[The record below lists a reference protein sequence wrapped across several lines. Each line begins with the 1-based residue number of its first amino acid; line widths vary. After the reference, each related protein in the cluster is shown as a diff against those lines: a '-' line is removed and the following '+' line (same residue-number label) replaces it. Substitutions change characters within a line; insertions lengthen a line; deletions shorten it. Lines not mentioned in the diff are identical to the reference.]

1 MAFHTVN
8 TSVTVLIGLTDHLI
22 DLIVSQL
29 LTDGGHDVAELG
41 GGNEAV
47 VVAVEDLCLSASC
60 PCVALMLCPP

>member
-47 VVAVEDLCLSASC
+47 VVAVEDLCLSASG
-60 PCVALMLCPP
+60 PCLALMLCPP